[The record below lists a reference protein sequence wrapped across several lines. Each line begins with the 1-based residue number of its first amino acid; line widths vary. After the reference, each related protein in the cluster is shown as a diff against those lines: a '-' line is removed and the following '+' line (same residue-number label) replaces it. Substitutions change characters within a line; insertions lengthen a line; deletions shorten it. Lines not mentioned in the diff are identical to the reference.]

1 MTASAGKNR
10 PKRRGANIGM
20 ALFFM
25 ITGLA
30 NFVAGFGLAMC
41 LGIGPNS
48 LGDVLAVLLGRP
60 LKSDEFRH

>member
-1 MTASAGKNR
+1 
-10 PKRRGANIGM
+10 M
-20 ALFFM
+20 AWFLI

-48 LGDVLAVLLGRP
+48 LSDVLAILLGRP
-60 LKSDEFRH
+60 LKNEGFRD

>member
-1 MTASAGKNR
+1 
-10 PKRRGANIGM
+10 M

-41 LGIGPNS
+41 LGIGPSS
-48 LGDVLAVLLGRP
+48 LGDVLAVLLGKP